1 MNTRI
6 PKHDSQMAPVEDE
19 WLQRLLERSRPA
31 SAMPR
36 RLFLKISSAS
46 GLALGWG
53 CTVGG
58 DDQVGVEGSEGG
70 ESGGTGGPGG
80 DLSGGDLSGDPNSAS
95 GANTSMSADDGTSTS
110 EGTTTNGTTDTS
122 DTTTACEQDCECGP
136 PTEETTD
143 AGPTVPQVELN
154 AYVRIGTDDTITLYS
169 LKVEMGQGVLTA
181 LPMLLAEELEVDWTK
196 VRSEHPIASPAL
208 ENAQMGIDQ
217 FTVSSASVSSTYLPM
232 RQMGA
237 AAREMLIAAAAQQW
251 SVSASECRAEL
262 GEVIHDGSGQRAR
275 YGQLAELAA
284 TMPAPQNPSL
294 KDPSEFKII
303 GTPRTQLGA
312 REKCNGTAQY
322 SIDVKVPDMVVGL
335 VAFPP
340 SVGGSVASFDASA
353 ALQVPGVR
361 DVVEISA
368 GVAVLGDHF
377 WAAYKGR
384 QALEVQWNAGPNA
397 TLNTAQLRETLRASL
412 GSGVDRLMPVPGDPE
427 GAFEGAPSELRL
439 DVEYELPYLAH
450 APLEPLNA
458 VAHARSGQ
466 VEVWA
471 GTQVPNNAASEVARV
486 AGVSRDNVI
495 MHVPLLG
502 GAFGRRATND
512 YVVAAVEASMASGL
526 PVKIIYTREDD
537 MRSANYRPMNCNR
550 MRGAVDADGR
560 VTAWIHDIGIQGLFG
575 GAFATEGASTHFPY
589 AIPNRR
595 VTWSDLRQ
603 GMPVFTWRSV
613 GSSHNAYVVECFLD
627 ELAALTGRDPLA
639 LRLELLDASSDPN
652 APRVATVL
660 EDVAAVS
667 GWGTALPAGRGR
679 GIAVHQTF
687 GTIVAMVAEVS
698 VEAGELRV
706 HKVWTSV
713 DCGYAVNPR
722 GIEAQVE
729 GSIMFGLSAA
739 LYGEIT
745 VENGAAVQTN
755 FDRYRLVR
763 ISEAPDVEVSIVN
776 SGASIT
782 GMGEPAVPPI
792 APAVCNAIYAASGQR
807 IRQLPIVLT

>member
-6 PKHDSQMAPVEDE
+6 PKHDSDDAPANA

-31 SAMPR
+31 AMPR
-36 RLFLKISSAS
+36 RLFLKISGAS
-46 GLALGWG
+46 GLTLGWG

-58 DDQVGVEGSEGG
+58 DQVGVDGSDGG
-70 ESGGTGGPGG
+70 EAGGTGGSGADMG
-80 DLSGGDLSGDPNSAS
+80 DADVSGDAPSTSGG
-95 GANTSMSADDGTSTS
+95 TSMSGESDDPTSD
-110 EGTTTNGTTDTS
+110 GTTTNGTGDT
-122 DTTTACEQDCECGP
+122 TETTACEQDCECGP
-136 PTEETTD
+136 PTEEPKD
-143 AGPTVPQVELN
+143 PGSTVPQVDLN

-196 VRSEHPIASPAL
+196 VRSEHPIASPSL
-208 ENAQMGIDQ
+208 ENQQLGIDQ

-251 SVSASECRAEL
+251 GVDASECRAEL
-262 GEVIHDGSGQRAR
+262 GEVIHDGSSRRAR
-275 YGQLAELAA
+275 YGELAELAA
-284 TMPAPQNPSL
+284 TMPAPQNPRL

-340 SVGGSVASFDASA
+340 SVGGSVASFDATA
-353 ALQVPGVR
+353 ALAVPGVR

-397 TLNTAQLRETLRASL
+397 TLSSAQLRETIRASL
-412 GSGVDRLMPVPGDPE
+412 DGGQDRLTPVPGDPE
-427 GAFEGAPSELRL
+427 GAFDSAPEARRL

-458 VAHARSGQ
+458 VAHVRSGE

-486 AGVSRDNVI
+486 AGVSRDAVI

-512 YVVAAVEASMASGL
+512 FVVAAVEASMASGL
-526 PVKIIYTREDD
+526 PVKILYTREDD

-550 MRGAVDADGR
+550 LRGAIDDAGR
-560 VTAWIHDIGIQGLFG
+560 VTSWIHNIGIQGIFG

-595 VTWSDLRQ
+595 VTWSDPRQ

-613 GSSHNAYVVECFLD
+613 GSSHNAFVVECFLD
-627 ELAALTGRDPLA
+627 ELAALGGRDPLD

-652 APRVATVL
+652 APRVAAVL
-660 EDVAAVS
+660 QDVAEIS
-667 GWGTALPAGRGR
+667 DWGATLPAGRGR
-679 GIAVHQTF
+679 GLAVHQTF
-687 GTIVAMVAEVS
+687 GTIVAQVAEVS

-706 HKVWTSV
+706 HKVWASV

-745 VENGAAVQTN
+745 VENGAAVQGN

-782 GMGEPAVPPI
+782 GMGEPAVPPV

-807 IRQLPIVLT
+807 IRQLPIVLS